1 MMSGGS
7 EDETDEALIVEK
19 QVANLTLNRTSIPVS
34 KELKMASPGGKIQ

>member
-7 EDETDEALIVEK
+7 EDETDEAPIVEK
-19 QVANLTLNRTSIPVS
+19 QLANLTLHRTSIPVS